1 MTVTVVVIVSAGF
14 LLASFLR
21 PFAPA
26 PPPNTEALLHGD
38 YLSKSAQAPVRWR
51 SWSRESLAEAAASS
65 KPILL
70 TLGRWGI
77 PSALHLDRQ
86 VLTDPEVAEQI
97 NRSFVPI
104 RVDLEESPEWQSA
117 FLPLRKMSLL
127 PEPLFELAVL
137 TPDLKLAYWTS
148 KDSAG
153 ELIDFSG
160 MVDLLTR
167 ARRAAL
173 ERSPQEEEMQES
185 ELSRIEA
192 LRTVQPDGSHFEEL
206 LHLIQ
211 AQGGLLE
218 ESGRRTLRPYLW
230 RGMASNGRLSEA
242 VQSFLEWAESPMMDG
257 VGQTFFFTGE
267 GKGDI
272 IVEPFKLLEP
282 NLDAMAFLAQASQV
296 MGRSDL
302 AVLAQGMAEG
312 ISKEFLQGK
321 WPASALAG
329 EAEAAPQVNRFAV
342 KPSDIWRTFS
352 PEDQAVLHRN
362 FQFDQLA
369 AGSYLPRT
377 RTLQALTTPSDEFQS
392 VRDRLLDLR
401 QRTPPERSAA
411 ASTSSVA
418 LAASRFLA
426 AGAMLDR
433 PDFEDQ
439 GSYLLAMAES
449 AWKGQDVRPLLNRP
463 GGSHSLGAALTLC
476 EAYLTKWN
484 LAGDLTAK
492 EKGEKLMRLIVK
504 RHLRPD
510 GRMIEEGAPDAQ
522 KLIKPPLNFLDG
534 AARSDASLL
543 IELLSSW
550 AAITGDEE
558 MAGLSDMV
566 ADRWRGQALLAS
578 PLWMSLFEA
587 VKRAEAKPVSAS
599 SREEWLK
606 AATRSFGQTAVR
618 TPSTQAGTQ
627 EVKSPS
633 LPD

>member
-26 PPPNTEALLHGD
+26 PPPNTEALSHGD
-38 YLSKSAQAPVRWR
+38 YLSKSAQAPVLWR
-51 SWSRESLAEAAASS
+51 PWGRDSLAESAKSS

-97 NRSFVPI
+97 NRSFVPVRI
-104 RVDLEESPEWQSA
+104 DLAEYPEWQSA

-148 KDSAG
+148 KDGAG
-153 ELIDFSG
+153 DLIDFSG
-160 MVDLLTR
+160 MVDLLTK

-173 ERSPQEEEMQES
+173 EGSPQEQEMQES
-185 ELSRIEA
+185 EMSRIEA
-192 LRTVQPDGSHFEEL
+192 LRAVQPDGSHFEGL
-206 LHLIQ
+206 LQLIQ
-211 AQGGLLE
+211 AQGGILD
-218 ESGRRTLRPYLW
+218 ESGRRTLRPSMW
-230 RGMASNGRLSEA
+230 RGMAANGRLTDA
-242 VQSFLEWAESPMMDG
+242 VQSFLAWAESPMMDG

-267 GKGDI
+267 DKGGI
-272 IVEPFKLLEP
+272 TPEPFKLLEP

-296 MGRSDL
+296 LGRSDL
-302 AVLAQGMAEG
+302 AVLAMGMAEG
-312 ISKEFLQGK
+312 ISTEFLQGR

-329 EAEAAPQVNRFAV
+329 EADGAPQVNRFAV

-352 PEDQAVLHRN
+352 SSDQEVLHRN

-377 RTLQALTTPSDEFQS
+377 RTLQALTTPSDEFRS
-392 VRDRLLDLR
+392 VRERLLQLR
-401 QRTPPERSAA
+401 QKTPPERSGA

-418 LAASRFLA
+418 MAASRFLVT
-426 AGAMLDR
+426 GAMLDR
-433 PDFEDQ
+433 PDLEEQ
-439 GSYLLAMAES
+439 GSALLAMAEA
-449 AWKGQDVRPLLNRP
+449 AWKGQAVKPLLNRP
-463 GGSHSLGAALTLC
+463 GGSHSLSAALFLC
-476 EAYLTKWN
+476 EAYLTQWN
-484 LAGDLTAK
+484 LAGDPAAK
-492 EKGEKLMRLIVK
+492 EKGERLMRLIIA
-504 RHLRPD
+504 RHMRPD
-510 GRMIEEGAPDAQ
+510 GRMIESSGSDDSMRIEPA
-522 KLIKPPLNFLDG
+522 LNFVDG
-534 AARSDASLL
+534 AARSEASVLV
-543 IELLSSW
+543 ELLSSW

-558 MAGLSDMV
+558 MAGLSDLV

-578 PLWMSLFEA
+578 PLWMSLYEA
-587 VKRAEAKPVSAS
+587 VKRAETKPIAAS

-606 AATRSFGQTAVR
+606 AATRGFGQITVR
-618 TPSTQAGTQ
+618 TELTQAGIPA
-627 EVKSPS
+627 VKSPS